1 MENISKIVLS
11 QESGRQIGYVLD
23 VALDE
28 NLNKIGFYVVDEETE
43 SEFLLL
49 FENIVAIGN
58 EFLLVKNES
67 VLEFSANRVE
77 SPLGKF
83 VIDEKG
89 NNFGAVKSLVFYRK
103 KCQKIVTDRCE
114 ILAKYLQNVGHD
126 AIFISFK
133 RKKSQKIEHIF
144 PRFES
149 SEIVQIQNVTTPE
162 KISLS
167 PNFYIGKV
175 SNMDI
180 FGFNNEKIIGKNE
193 VITRIV
199 VEKAKRHNKLNQLF
213 FAIKR

>member
-49 FENIVAIGN
+49 FENIASIGK
-58 EFLLVKNES
+58 EFVLVKNEG
-67 VLEFSANRVE
+67 VLEFSANRPQ
-77 SPLGKF
+77 SPLGK
-83 VIDEKG
+83 VVVDDKG
-89 NNFGAVKSLVFYRK
+89 NFFGAVKNLVFLK
-103 KCQKIVTDRCE
+103 KRCQKIVTDKCE
-114 ILAKYLQNVGHD
+114 ILPKYVKNIGQN

-133 RKKSQKIEHIF
+133 RKKVQKSENVF

-167 PNFYIGKV
+167 PNFYVGKV

-180 FGFNNEKIIGKNE
+180 FGFNNEKIVGKNE
-193 VITRIV
+193 VITHNI